1 MITSIKLKNIASY
14 THERELNTNKKI
26 NLVYGLNGTGK
37 TTLSNFLKDKSNN
50 IFNDCSIYGGGTAKI
65 LVYNQEFINENF
77 YEKDDLKGVFTISET
92 NVIAEKN
99 IEDAKI
105 EIEKLKTQ
113 EEVKKTALEEI
124 NRADG
129 KKKKK
134 LSETTEKIWNIKTTF
149 SGGDRIL
156 DYCLEGVKGS
166 KDALFNHIKSS
177 AKPLT
182 KPTKTTDDLKKE
194 ISKIE
199 GNDAINLDP
208 LKKIVLS
215 GVVELENNS
224 IFDEVI
230 VGNKN
235 STVAKLIEIFE
246 NYDWVKLG
254 LSYLPNEINETASC
268 PFCQQKTVTKNLAD
282 EIKNYFDK
290 TYEDKIDLLKRLKS
304 QYQTI
309 KNNIPSSDSFL
320 VNDYANV
327 VKIELESLHTKL
339 IIVLSQNVTAIENK
353 IKLPSNKVSLQS
365 SSQALKDFNELI
377 EKINQ
382 EITKHNEKIKN
393 KKNIKDS
400 IKKEFWEIMRWEY
413 DAHISAYENDLKDLE
428 KEETNINLALQK
440 IQKDINAQRDII
452 KENQDKTINIGK
464 AIESINFQLVLL
476 GLHGF
481 EIKPFEDKFYRIVR
495 ESESKPEFKSL
506 SEGEKMII
514 SFLYFVELCKGKESE
529 TEEIQNKI
537 VVIDDPISSLSHNYI
552 FNVAQLIRKEYF
564 DTLNYLQVFV
574 LTHSMYF
581 FHELCKLHNKKDKKL
596 FRIVR
601 GNDKSSLILEM
612 SQDEIQNDYQAYW
625 KILKDHEN
633 GNAHDNI
640 LANSMRNILENF
652 FGFIDNEKM
661 KESVNQLDSIKYG
674 AFLRYIDRESHS
686 DQINISDVKEID
698 VSLFKK
704 AFKEIFKESGN
715 VKHYNR
721 MMEIEHLETDDVE
734 I

>member
-1 MITSIKLKNIASY
+1 MITLIKLKNVASY
-14 THERELNTNKKI
+14 RSERTLNTDKKI

-37 TTLSNFLKDKSNN
+37 TTLSNFLKNKNN
-50 IFNDCSIYGGGTAKI
+50 SKFNDCSISGGETAKI

-77 YEKDDLKGVFTISET
+77 YEKEDLKGVFTISEP
-92 NVIAEKN
+92 NVTAEENVKN
-99 IEDAKI
+99 AKAEIDKLETQEKAKKI
-105 EIEKLKTQ
+105 ELD
-113 EEVKKTALEEI
+113 EI
-124 NRADG
+124 NGANG

-134 LSETTEKIWNIKTTF
+134 LSEATEKIWNIKTTF

-166 KDALFNHIKSS
+166 KDALFNHIKSLV
-177 AKPLT
+177 KPLT

-199 GNDAINLDP
+199 GDDAISLDP
-208 LKKIVLS
+208 LQKIVLS
-215 GVVELENNS
+215 GVIELENNS

-230 VGNKN
+230 VGNKD
-235 STVAKLIEIFE
+235 STVASLIEKFQ
-246 NYDWVKLG
+246 NSDWVKLG
-254 LSYLPNEINETASC
+254 LGYLPDEINEATSC
-268 PFCQQKTVTKNLAD
+268 PFCQQETVTKNLAD

-290 TYEDKIDLLKRLKS
+290 TYEDKINLLKGIKS
-304 QYQTI
+304 KYETI
-309 KNNIPSSDSFL
+309 KNNIPSIDSFL
-320 VNDYANV
+320 VNDYVNA

-339 IIVLSQNVTAIENK
+339 LTVLSQNITAIDNK
-353 IKLPSNKVSLQS
+353 IKLPSNKVTLQG
-365 SSQALKDFNELI
+365 SSQALKNFNELV

-382 EITKHNEKIKN
+382 EMTQHNEKIKN
-393 KKNIKDS
+393 KKNVKEI

-413 DAHISAYENDLKDLE
+413 DVHISSYEKDLKDLE
-428 KEETNINLALQK
+428 KEEAKVNLALQK
-440 IQKDINAQRDII
+440 IKDDIKAQRDVI
-452 KENQDKTINIGK
+452 KENQDKTINIEK
-464 AIESINFQLVLL
+464 VIELINYQLALL

-495 ESESKPEFKSL
+495 ENESKPEFKSL

-529 TEEIQNKI
+529 TEEIKNKI

-552 FNVAQLIRKEYF
+552 FNVAQLTKKEF
-564 DTLNYLQVFV
+564 FESQNYLQVFV

-581 FHELCKLHNKKDKKL
+581 FHELCKIHNKKDKKL

-612 SQDEIQNDYQAYW
+612 LQDEIQNDYQAYW

-640 LANSMRNILENF
+640 LANAMRNILENF

-661 KESVNQLDSIKYG
+661 KESVNKLDSIKYG

-698 VSLFKK
+698 VSLFKE
-704 AFKEIFKESGN
+704 AFKQIFEESGN
-715 VKHYNR
+715 IKHFNK
-721 MMEIEHLETDDVE
+721 MMNIEIGVINE
-734 I
+734 

>member
-1 MITSIKLKNIASY
+1 MITSIKLKNVASY
-14 THERELNTNKKI
+14 RNERALNTDKKI
-26 NLVYGLNGTGK
+26 NLVYGLNATGK
-37 TTLSNFLKDKSNN
+37 TTLSNFLKDKNN
-50 IFNDCSIYGGGTAKI
+50 GKFTDCSISGGKTAKI

-77 YEKDDLKGVFTISET
+77 YEKDDLKGVFTISEP
-92 NVIAEKN
+92 NVTAEENVKN
-99 IEDAKI
+99 AKAEIDKLETQEKAKKI
-105 EIEKLKTQ
+105 ELD
-113 EEVKKTALEEI
+113 EI
-124 NRADG
+124 NGANG

-134 LSETTEKIWNIKTTF
+134 LSEATEKIWNIKTTF

-166 KDALFNHIKSS
+166 KDSLFNHIKSLV
-177 AKPLT
+177 KPSL

-199 GNDAINLDP
+199 GDDAINLDT
-208 LKKIVLS
+208 LQKIVLS
-215 GVVELENNS
+215 GVIELESNT

-230 VGNKN
+230 VGNKD
-235 STVAKLIEIFE
+235 STVANLIETFQ
-246 NYDWVKLG
+246 NSDWVKLG
-254 LSYLPNEINETASC
+254 LSYLPNEINETTSC

-290 TYEDKIDLLKRLKS
+290 TYEDKINLLKRLKS

-309 KNNIPSSDSFL
+309 KNTIPALDSFL
-320 VNDYANV
+320 VNDYANA

-339 IIVLSQNVTAIENK
+339 LTVLSQNIIAIENK
-353 IKLPSNKVSLQS
+353 IKLPSNRVSLQS
-365 SSQALKDFNELI
+365 SSQAINGFNELI

-382 EITKHNEKIKN
+382 EITEHNQKIKN
-393 KKNIKDS
+393 KKAVKDN

-413 DAHISAYENDLKDLE
+413 DLHISTYEKDIKDLE
-428 KEETNINLALQK
+428 KEDKIINDAITK
-440 IQKDINAQRDII
+440 IQNDIKTQRDII
-452 KENQDKTINIGK
+452 KENQDKTINIEK
-464 AIESINFQLVLL
+464 AIESINYHLALL

-514 SFLYFVELCKGKESE
+514 SFLYFVELCKGKENE

-552 FNVAQLIRKEYF
+552 FNIAQLIKKEF
-564 DTLNYLQVFV
+564 FETSNYLQIFV

-581 FHELCKLHNKKDKKL
+581 FHELCKIHNKKDKKL

-601 GNDKSSLILEM
+601 GNDKSSSILEM
-612 SQDEIQNDYQAYW
+612 LQDEIQNDYQAYW

-640 LANSMRNILENF
+640 LANAMRNILENF

-661 KESVNQLDSIKYG
+661 KESINKLDSIKYG

-686 DQINISDVKEID
+686 DQTNISDVKEID
-698 VSLFKK
+698 VSLFKE
-704 AFKEIFKESGN
+704 AFKNIFEESDN
-715 VKHYNR
+715 INHYNK
-721 MMEIEHLETDDVE
+721 MMNIEIGVTNE
-734 I
+734 

>member
-1 MITSIKLKNIASY
+1 MITLIKLKNIASY
-14 THERELNTNKKI
+14 RNERELKTDKKI

-37 TTLSNFLKDKSNN
+37 TTLSNFLKDRNN
-50 IFNDCSIYGGGTAKI
+50 TKFENCTITGGESAKI

-77 YEKDDLKGVFTISET
+77 YEKDDLKGVFTISEP
-92 NVIAEKN
+92 NVTAEENVKN
-99 IEDAKI
+99 AKA
-105 EIEKLKTQ
+105 EIEKLETQ
-113 EEVKKTALEEI
+113 EKVKKTALDEI
-124 NRADG
+124 NGANG

-134 LSETTEKIWNIKTTF
+134 LSEATEKIWNIKTTF
-149 SGGDRIL
+149 SGGDGIL

-166 KDALFNHIKSS
+166 KDSLFNHIKSF
-177 AKPLT
+177 AKPSL

-199 GNDAINLDP
+199 GDDAINLDT
-208 LKKIVLS
+208 LQKIVLS
-215 GVVELENNS
+215 GVIELENNT

-230 VGNKN
+230 VGNKD
-235 STVAKLIEIFE
+235 STVANLIETFQ
-246 NYDWVKLG
+246 NSDWVKLG
-254 LSYLPNEINETASC
+254 LSYLPNEISESASC

-290 TYEDKIDLLKRLKS
+290 TYESKIDLLKRLKS
-304 QYQTI
+304 QYQTV
-309 KNNIPSSDSFL
+309 KNNIPALDSFL
-320 VNDYANV
+320 VNDYANA
-327 VKIELESLHTKL
+327 VKIELESLHTKVL
-339 IIVLSQNVTAIENK
+339 TVLSQNITAIENK
-353 IKLPSNKVSLQS
+353 IKLPSNKITLQS
-365 SSQALKDFNELI
+365 SSQALKDVNDFI
-377 EKINQ
+377 EKINK
-382 EITKHNEKIKN
+382 EITQHNEKIKN
-393 KKNIKDS
+393 KKNVKDS

-413 DAHISAYENDLKDLE
+413 DAYISAYENDFKNLE
-428 KEETNINLALQK
+428 KEEKKIDLALQK
-440 IQKDINAQRDII
+440 IKDDIKIQKDAI
-452 KENQDKTINIGK
+452 KENQDKTINIEK
-464 AIESINFQLVLL
+464 AIESINYQLVLL

-529 TEEIQNKI
+529 TEEIHNKI

-552 FNVAQLIRKEYF
+552 FNVAQLIKKEF
-564 DTLNYLQVFV
+564 FETSNYLQVFV

-581 FHELCKLHNKKDKKL
+581 FHELCKIHNKKDKKL

-601 GNDKSSLILEM
+601 GNDKSSSILEM
-612 SQDEIQNDYQAYW
+612 TQDEIQNDYQAYW

-640 LANSMRNILENF
+640 LANAMRNILENF

-661 KESVNQLDSIKYG
+661 KESVNQLDSIKYS

-686 DQINISDVKEID
+686 DQTNISDVKEID
-698 VSLFKK
+698 VSLFKE
-704 AFKEIFKESGN
+704 AFKKIFDESGN
-715 VKHYNR
+715 IKHYNK
-721 MMEIEHLETDDVE
+721 MMDIEIGVVNE
-734 I
+734 

>member
-1 MITSIKLKNIASY
+1 MITSIKLKNVASY
-14 THERELNTNKKI
+14 RTERTLNTDKKI
-26 NLVYGLNGTGK
+26 NLVYGLNGAGK
-37 TTLSNFLKDKSNN
+37 TTLSNFLKDKSNSK
-50 IFNDCSIYGGGTAKI
+50 FNNCSISGGESAKI

-77 YEKDDLKGVFTISET
+77 YEKDDLKGVFTISES
-92 NVIAEKN
+92 NVTAEENVKK
-99 IEDAKI
+99 AKT
-105 EIEKLKTQ
+105 EIEKLETQ
-113 EEVKKTALEEI
+113 EKVKKIGLDQISGAS
-124 NRADG
+124 G

-134 LSETTEKIWNIKTTF
+134 LSEATEKIWNIKTTF

-166 KDALFNHIKSS
+166 KDALFNHIKSL
-177 AKPLT
+177 AKPLI

-199 GNDAINLDP
+199 GDDAINLS
-208 LKKIVLS
+208 LLQKIVFS
-215 GVVELENNS
+215 GEIENNS

-230 VGNKN
+230 VGNKD
-235 STVAKLIEIFE
+235 STVASLIETFQ
-246 NYDWVKLG
+246 NSDWVKLG
-254 LSYLPNEINETASC
+254 LNYLPNEINETANC

-290 TYEDKIDLLKRLKS
+290 TYESKIDLLKGLQS

-309 KNNIPSSDSFL
+309 KNNIPALDSFL
-320 VNDYANV
+320 VNDYANA

-339 IIVLSQNVTAIENK
+339 LTVLSQNIIAIENK
-353 IKLPSNKVSLQS
+353 IKLPSNKITLQS
-365 SSQALKDFNELI
+365 SSQALKDFNELV
-377 EKINQ
+377 EKINK

-393 KKNIKDS
+393 KENVKDS

-413 DAHISAYENDLKDLE
+413 DAYVSAYENDLKGLE
-428 KEETNINLALQK
+428 KEEKALNDDIIK
-440 IQKDINAQRDII
+440 IQHDIKAQRDII
-452 KENQDKTINIGK
+452 KENQDKTINIQK
-464 AIESINFQLVLL
+464 AIESINYQLSLL

-495 ESESKPEFKSL
+495 DNEGKPEFKSL

-514 SFLYFVELCKGKESE
+514 SFLYFLELCKGKESE

-552 FNVAQLIRKEYF
+552 FNVAQLIKKEF
-564 DTLNYLQVFV
+564 FETSNYIQVFV

-581 FHELCKLHNKKDKKL
+581 FHELCKIYNKKDKKL
-596 FRIVR
+596 FRVVR
-601 GNDKSSLILEM
+601 GNDKSSSILEM
-612 SQDEIQNDYQAYW
+612 TQDEIQNDYQAYW

-640 LANSMRNILENF
+640 LANAMRNILENF

-661 KESVNQLDSIKYG
+661 KESINKLDSVKYG

-686 DQINISDVKEID
+686 DQTNISDVKEID
-698 VSLFKK
+698 VSLFKE
-704 AFKEIFKESGN
+704 AFKQIFEESGN
-715 VKHYNR
+715 IKHYTK
-721 MMEIEHLETDDVE
+721 MMDE
-734 I
+734 

>member
-1 MITSIKLKNIASY
+1 MITSIKLKSIASY
-14 THERELNTNKKI
+14 INERALNTDKKI

-37 TTLSNFLKDKSNN
+37 TTLSNFLKDKNN
-50 IFNDCSIYGGGTAKI
+50 TKFGNCTIIGGESAKI
-65 LVYNQEFINENF
+65 FVYNQEFINENF
-77 YEKDDLKGVFTISET
+77 YERDDLKGVFTISEVNGT
-92 NVIAEKN
+92 AEKN
-99 IEDAKI
+99 IEDAKA
-105 EIEKLKTQ
+105 EIKELETQ
-113 EEVKKTALEEI
+113 EKVKKTELENI
-124 NRADG
+124 NGANG

-134 LSETTEKIWNIKTTF
+134 LSEATEKIWNIKTTF

-156 DYCLEGVKGS
+156 DYCLESVKGS
-166 KDALFNHIKSS
+166 KDSLFNHIKSLV
-177 AKPLT
+177 KPSN
-182 KPTKTTDDLKKE
+182 KPTKTTDDLKKD

-208 LKKIVLS
+208 LQKIVLS
-215 GVVELENNS
+215 GVIEFENNT

-235 STVAKLIEIFE
+235 STVANLIEIFQ
-246 NYDWVKLG
+246 NSDWVKRG

-290 TYEDKIDLLKRLKS
+290 TYEDKIDLLKRLKF

-309 KNNIPSSDSFL
+309 KNNISAIDSFL
-320 VNDYANV
+320 VNDYANA

-339 IIVLSQNVTAIENK
+339 LTGLSQNITAIENK
-353 IKLPSNKVSLQS
+353 IKLPSNKVTLQS

-382 EITKHNEKIKN
+382 EITEHNEKIKN
-393 KKNIKDS
+393 KKNVKDS

-413 DAHISAYENDLKDLE
+413 DVYISAYENDLKDLE
-428 KEETNINLALQK
+428 KEEAKINLALQK
-440 IQKDINAQRDII
+440 IQNNIKAQRDII
-452 KENQDKTINIGK
+452 TENQDKTINIEK
-464 AIESINFQLVLL
+464 AIESINYQLALL

-552 FNVAQLIRKEYF
+552 FNVAQLIKKEF
-564 DTLNYLQVFV
+564 FETSNYLQVFV

-581 FHELCKLHNKKDKKL
+581 FHELCKIHNKKDKKL

-601 GNDKSSLILEM
+601 SNDKSSSILEM
-612 SQDEIQNDYQAYW
+612 SQDEILNDYQAYW

-640 LANSMRNILENF
+640 LANAIRNILENF

-661 KESVNQLDSIKYG
+661 KESVSQLNSIKYG

-686 DQINISDVKEID
+686 DQTNISDVKEID
-698 VSLFKK
+698 VNLFKE
-704 AFKEIFKESGN
+704 AFKQIFEESGN
-715 VKHYNR
+715 IKHYNK
-721 MMEIEHLETDDVE
+721 MMEISN
-734 I
+734 